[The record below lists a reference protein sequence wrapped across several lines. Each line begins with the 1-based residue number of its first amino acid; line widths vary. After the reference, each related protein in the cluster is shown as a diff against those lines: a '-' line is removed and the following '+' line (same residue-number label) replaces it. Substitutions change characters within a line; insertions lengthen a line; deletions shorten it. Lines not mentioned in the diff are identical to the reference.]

1 MDSTSQIFQQLE
13 QTNKVNP
20 YTIFELQQTLD
31 ETPDDFEK
39 MEQLCFSIVTNLFD
53 DNPLLEL
60 QDNDKKILW
69 YDYLKLQI
77 YVFLKG
83 KGGYRDNNSLI
94 TAGSAAIVEDLA
106 SELFEHFGVDNKL
119 IPLVV
124 SLILCVAAKAS
135 VEAWCDYFYNTVI
148 QNDEVLYNTLKEM
161 TKTNDS
167 GEV

>member
-1 MDSTSQIFQQLE
+1 
-13 QTNKVNP
+13 
-20 YTIFELQQTLD
+20 
-31 ETPDDFEK
+31 
-39 MEQLCFSIVTNLFD
+39 MEQLCFSIITNLFD
-53 DNPLLEL
+53 DNPLLEF

-83 KGGYRDNNSLI
+83 KGGYRDNTSLI
-94 TAGSAAIVEDLA
+94 TAGSAIIVEDLA
-106 SELFEHFGVDNKL
+106 NELFEHFGVDNKL

-135 VEAWCDYFYNTVI
+135 AEAWCNYFYNTAI
-148 QNDEVLYNTLKEM
+148 RNDEVLNNTLKEM
-161 TKTNDS
+161 TKTNDL